1 MYLDAV
7 SEETFQRQSDEIKA
21 EVSIEIQMP
30 DQEPADQNPGQ
41 QTLETVGNS
50 CGKV

>member
-1 MYLDAV
+1 M

-21 EVSIEIQMP
+21 EVSIETQMP
-30 DQEPADQNPGQ
+30 DQEPADQNPVQ
-41 QTLETVGNS
+41 ETLQTVGNS